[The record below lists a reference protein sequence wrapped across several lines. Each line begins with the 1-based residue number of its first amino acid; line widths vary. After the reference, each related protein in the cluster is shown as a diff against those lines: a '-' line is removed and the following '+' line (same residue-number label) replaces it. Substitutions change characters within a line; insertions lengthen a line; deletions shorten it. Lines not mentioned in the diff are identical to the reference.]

1 MLSGKLSKEV
11 TFKLKCKGLVITFQ
25 LKTRGLR
32 ASQAKA
38 SRQEVLEAED
48 GIVLL
53 EISKQGNWPGGKT
66 KQTKQSKTLQVMGR
80 IFAFA

>member
-25 LKTRGLR
+25 LKTGGLR
-32 ASQAKA
+32 TSQAKA
-38 SRQEVLEAED
+38 SRQEVLEVED

-66 KQTKQSKTLQVMGR
+66 KQTKQSKTLQV
-80 IFAFA
+80 I